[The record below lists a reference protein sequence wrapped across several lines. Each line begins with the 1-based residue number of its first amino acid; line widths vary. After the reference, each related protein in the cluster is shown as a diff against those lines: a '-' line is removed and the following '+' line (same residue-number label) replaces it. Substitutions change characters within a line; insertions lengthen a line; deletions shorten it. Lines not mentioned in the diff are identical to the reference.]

1 MSLSRRA
8 KILLGATAG
17 MIVLGVLTLVL
28 LPWNKAAPML
38 ARYATTLSGRE
49 VQIDALEVDWGWT
62 PRLRLQG
69 LRVANADWAGGAEKQ
84 PLAKVE
90 AVRVAVRIW
99 PLLRGRLELPELI
112 VTRPQIRLEK
122 DAKGRK
128 NWSVAV
134 DPGEPVKPD
143 NRFEFPVIHQLA
155 IEDGAL
161 VYRDVAKKV
170 DVTTKLNTVAEND
183 SSASTVQLEGKGSL
197 EGKPLRIELQGA
209 SLLQLRESREPY
221 PVSLDLKAGNTRFR
235 ASGTIDDPVRMV
247 GADMHMKLEGR
258 DLSEIFP
265 LFGIPTPRTAAY
277 SLEGQIQRERDIWKV
292 EGLKGRIGESDL
304 EGRLTLDE
312 AKQQPLLTAVLTS
325 RTLRMKDLGGFIGM
339 DPGEAQKPAA
349 QRSPKA
355 IPDAEINLA
364 RLKAMDMDV
373 TLTSDHIDA
382 SGVPID
388 TLNGHLDLRQ
398 GRAIIDPLSFKIAI
412 GRLGGRA
419 VLDARP
425 EVPALSLAL
434 DLTNAKLK
442 PFFAGTRFEAE
453 TEGTLGGHLEMAGSG
468 KSFADIAG
476 HSDGRLAVYMGG
488 GRFSTLLMEA
498 AGIDIAEALG
508 LLTKDKPT
516 EIRCAVADA
525 DIKAGTLQTRALV
538 FDTRDT
544 NLDGSLKIDLA
555 SEKIDG
561 RLKAHPKDPS
571 PLAARTPL
579 KLGGTLSNP
588 DFALDAGGL
597 AARGGAAVV
606 LGALLTPIAALI
618 PMIELG
624 LGKDSP
630 CQELITAAREE
641 DASAKAKA
649 GSSAPQRA
657 APGMAKPRAARPVR
671 PPAK

>member
-8 KILLGATAG
+8 KILLGAIAG
-17 MIVLGVLTLVL
+17 VVVLVALTLVL
-28 LPWNKAAPML
+28 LPWDRAAPML
-38 ARYATTLSGRE
+38 ARYASTLSGRE
-49 VQIDALEVDWGWT
+49 VQIDAFAVDWGWT

-84 PLAKVE
+84 PLAE
-90 AVRVAVRIW
+90 IDAIRLAVRLP
-99 PLLRGRLELPELI
+99 PLLRGRLELPELT
-112 VTRPQIRLEK
+112 VTRPRIRLEK
-122 DAKGRK
+122 DAQGRK
-128 NWSVAV
+128 NWDVAV

-143 NRFEFPVIHQLA
+143 NRFEFPIIHQLA
-155 IEDGAL
+155 IEDGEV

-170 DVTTKLNTVAEND
+170 DVTTKLNTVAETGGAA
-183 SSASTVQLEGKGSL
+183 SSVRLEGKGSL

-209 SLLQLRESREPY
+209 SLLQLRESRDPY

-235 ASGTIDDPVRMV
+235 ASGTIDDPVQMV
-247 GADMHMKLEGR
+247 GADVHMKLEGR

-277 SLEGQIQRERDIWKV
+277 ALEGQIQRERDIWKV

-304 EGRLTLDE
+304 AGRLTLDE
-312 AKQQPLLTAVLTS
+312 AKKQPMLTAALSS
-325 RTLRMKDLGGFIGM
+325 RTLRLKDLGGFIGM
-339 DPGEAQKPAA
+339 DPGEAQKPAER
-349 QRSPKA
+349 QSPKA

-364 RLKAMDMDV
+364 RLKAMDMEV
-373 TLTSDHIDA
+373 TLASDHIDA

-388 TLNGHLDLRQ
+388 ALSGHLDLRQ
-398 GRAIIDPLSFKIAI
+398 GRAIVDPLSFTVAI
-412 GRLGGRA
+412 GRLGGRV

-434 DLTNAKLK
+434 DLSDAKLK

-453 TEGTLGGHLEMAGSG
+453 TDGTLGGHLEMAGSG

-488 GRFSTLLMEA
+488 GRFSNLLMEA

-508 LLTKDKPT
+508 LLSKDKPT

-544 NLDGSLKIDLA
+544 NLDGRLKVDLA

-561 RLKAHPKDPS
+561 RLKAHPKDMS

-579 KLGGTLSNP
+579 KLGGTLKHP

-630 CQELITAAREE
+630 CQQLITAAREE
-641 DASAKAKA
+641 DASVKAKA
-649 GSSAPQRA
+649 GSTAPEKATPARA
-657 APGMAKPRAARPVR
+657 HPRAGKPVR
-671 PPAK
+671 KRAP